1 MAKIVC
7 VYGPP
12 CAGKSTYAKNILRPG
27 DLIIE
32 RDRLHSAI
40 SGLASHDHTPH
51 GMKAT
56 NAAVRGILQE
66 LGSLQTPQQIVFVTG
81 GSTKQRR
88 QPFVD
93 AGAEMKLIYADRATC
108 QRRAETE
115 RPKQWASYIDRWHDA
130 HEQDIKPRI

>member
-40 SGLASHDHTPH
+40 SGLESHNHTPH

-56 NAAVRGILQE
+56 NAAVRGILNE

-88 QPFVD
+88 QPFID
-93 AGAEMKLIYADRATC
+93 AGAEMKLIYADRETC
-108 QRRAETE
+108 RQRAETE

-130 HEQDIKPRI
+130 HEADIKPRI